1 MTDASAASVPFAAGS
16 VSLRLYPHLG
26 GELDAPGIVAEL
38 TAQAALAAASGFDGV
53 MTSEH
58 HGGFAGYLPNP
69 LQAAGWC
76 LEEMAT
82 GWAAPCPLLLPLR
95 PAALVA
101 EEIAWLDA
109 RHPGRVGL
117 GVASGSLPQDFDAMH
132 VPIDDMVPR
141 FTAAFEELVGI
152 LDGRAPGV
160 LLGDPAVARLHE
172 HPVPVL
178 SAAMGLTAARR
189 AARLGAGLVFDSM
202 STPERCREL
211 MDEFRSA
218 GGTAPSVLIRRAW
231 LGDAPRGDLEAQ
243 LQVYRGYAVEQA
255 QRHWGKDELVGTTDA
270 AAVADGLA
278 DALARS
284 GAEALNL
291 RVHVP
296 GVTPE
301 QVREQVTRLGGEVLG
316 PLRARLA
323 VRDSK

>member
-1 MTDASAASVPFAAGS
+1 MTAPIATAPFAASS
-16 VSLRLYPHLG
+16 VSLRLYPHLN

-38 TAQAALAAASGFDGV
+38 TGQAALAAASGFDGV

-132 VPIDDMVPR
+132 VPIDDMAQR
-141 FTAAFEELVGI
+141 FTVAFEELVGI
-152 LDGRAPGV
+152 IDGRAPGV

-172 HPVPVL
+172 HPIPVL

-202 STPERCREL
+202 STPERCAEL

-218 GGTAPSVLIRRAW
+218 GGTSPSVLIRRAW
-231 LGDAPRGDLEAQ
+231 VGEAPRGDLDAQ
-243 LQVYRGYAVEQA
+243 RAVYQGYAAAKA
-255 QRHWGKDELVGTTDA
+255 QQHWGADELLGSDDP
-270 AAVADGLA
+270 AAVAEGLV

-284 GAEALNL
+284 GADALNL

-296 GVTPE
+296 GVTPA
-301 QVREQVTRLGGEVLG
+301 QVREQIARLGTEVL
-316 PLRARLA
+316 PRLRARFA
-323 VRDSK
+323 SRTA

>member
-1 MTDASAASVPFAAGS
+1 
-16 VSLRLYPHLG
+16 
-26 GELDAPGIVAEL
+26 
-38 TAQAALAAASGFDGV
+38 V

-76 LEEMAT
+76 LEEMAK

-132 VPIDDMVPR
+132 VPIDDMAQR
-141 FTAAFEELVGI
+141 FTVAFEELVGI

-172 HPVPVL
+172 HPIPVL

-189 AARLGAGLVFDSM
+189 RRSEPAGARAGGDPGAGARPDR
-202 STPERCREL
+202 PAGH
-211 MDEFRSA
+211 RSA
-218 GGTAPSVLIRRAW
+218 P
-231 LGDAPRGDLEAQ
+231 P
-243 LQVYRGYAVEQA
+243 
-255 QRHWGKDELVGTTDA
+255 A
-270 AAVADGLA
+270 AG
-278 DALARS
+278 
-284 GAEALNL
+284 
-291 RVHVP
+291 P
-296 GVTPE
+296 
-301 QVREQVTRLGGEVLG
+301 VREPDHLTT
-316 PLRARLA
+316 A
-323 VRDSK
+323 S

>member
-1 MTDASAASVPFAAGS
+1 M
-16 VSLRLYPHLG
+16 SLRLYPHLN

-38 TAQAALAAASGFDGV
+38 TAQAALAAWSGFDGV

-132 VPIDDMVPR
+132 VPIADMVPR

-178 SAAMGLTAARR
+178 SAAMGFTAARR

-218 GGTAPSVLIRRAW
+218 GGSAPSVLIRRAW
-231 LGDAPRGDLEAQ
+231 VGEAPRGDLDAQ
-243 LQVYRGYAVEQA
+243 LEVYKGYAAASARE
-255 QRHWGKDELVGTTDA
+255 HWGRDELLGSHDA
-270 AAVADGLA
+270 AAVAEGLV
-278 DALARS
+278 DALVRS
-284 GAEALNL
+284 GADALNL

-296 GVTPE
+296 GVTPA
-301 QVREQVTRLGGEVLG
+301 QVREQVGRLGAEVL
-316 PLRARLA
+316 PRLRAL
-323 VRDSK
+323 STSE